1 MKGDNLRDSEKKRER
16 VTDDKRE
23 KGGEKERVEEK
34 IGGKER
40 RRKRERVSNDW
51 RNKEGKRERET

>member
-1 MKGDNLRDSEKKRER
+1 MRKRKRER